1 MKKISLKKSKMF
13 DRYICKKEFHT
24 VDDDNNKKYQKVRY
38 YCYYIGRFRGAAH
51 SIYNLRYKTP
61 KKFQ

>member
-1 MKKISLKKSKMF
+1 MF